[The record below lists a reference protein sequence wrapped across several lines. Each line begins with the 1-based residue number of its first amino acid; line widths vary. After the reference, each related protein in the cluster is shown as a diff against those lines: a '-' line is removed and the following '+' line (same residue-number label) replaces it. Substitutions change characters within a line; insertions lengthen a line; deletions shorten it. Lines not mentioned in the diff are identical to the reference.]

1 MEATAHGEDDPEQS
15 VVLIAPVSCPVPD
28 RAPGTRA
35 LTGFL
40 KIHINLGTLAHHV
53 YDAPVVEESYSC
65 NFELNPLYE
74 SSITVHG
81 LTVSGRGDNGEARI
95 LELTGHPFFFATLF
109 RPQLASTEERPH
121 PLLTA
126 YLNAALKEKTVD
138 ATVGRV

>member
-1 MEATAHGEDDPEQS
+1 MA
-15 VVLIAPVSCPVPD
+15 LIAPVSCPVSD
-28 RAPGTRA
+28 RDPGTRA

-40 KIHINLGTLAHHV
+40 KIHIDLGTLAHRV
-53 YDAPVVEESYSC
+53 YDALVVEESYSC

-74 SSITVHG
+74 SSITIDG
-81 LTVSGRGDNGEARI
+81 LEVSGRGDNREARI

-126 YLNAALKEKTVD
+126 YLNAALKAKNAN
-138 ATVGRV
+138 ATVGQV